1 MTPNI
6 TGGSLLFAT
15 LVATSA
21 AYAEHALEEV
31 HVVGQADRSEVNVAR
46 QSVPEVDAAA
56 LLRKIPG
63 ANING
68 NGPVSGIQQYRGMY
82 GNRVAVTVDGASF
95 ASGGPNLMDPPLHYA
110 PATML
115 ESLTIYRGAAPVSIA
130 QESIGGVVIANTR
143 QGAFN
148 GDSSWGGNGGIVANG
163 QTVNNGLAGNALIAV
178 ASDHHKFHLGGL
190 AEKGD
195 DARFGD
201 GEIRPSE
208 YTRKRI
214 DAGYALQTE
223 RHEFDFSAAR
233 NETGD
238 AGTPAL
244 PMDIETIDSNL
255 YRTRYRFNGDSWA
268 LEAAVNGNEVDH
280 TMTNFHLRQPPSNPM
295 SWRRNTATA
304 ESVAYKL
311 QLEWFG
317 ELALWRIGTDGTFA
331 QHNSDISNPNNAMF
345 FVTNFNDATRDVV
358 GAFAEAEFHI
368 SSQWELMAGLRY
380 NRVDMNADDVGSSMA
395 MMMAPVAMLADRF
408 NNADRQ
414 STDNNIDW
422 VLRANWMPSERWRYT
437 GAVSRKTRSAG
448 YQEKFLWLPLQATG
462 GLADGRNYVGDL
474 NLNPEVAHELEL
486 GFDWDSGRANVAPRV
501 YYRKVDD
508 YIQGTP
514 SDDALVNGVSGM
526 MGNPFVPLQFSNV
539 EATLYGFDMNW
550 GVAMDDHWSL
560 YGLLNYVRGERD
572 DIDDNLYRIAAP
584 NTTLGVNYQ
593 TGGWQVAL
601 EGVAYARQTKVSDT
615 NGETETAGYGLL
627 NVLGQLQMGEQL
639 QLSLG
644 VKNLLDRDY
653 QNHLGG
659 INRAVNEDIPVGD
672 RLPGW
677 GRNLYASV
685 RWDF

>member
-1 MTPNI
+1 
-6 TGGSLLFAT
+6 
-15 LVATSA
+15 
-21 AYAEHALEEV
+21 
-31 HVVGQADRSEVNVAR
+31 
-46 QSVPEVDAAA
+46 
-56 LLRKIPG
+56 
-63 ANING
+63 
-68 NGPVSGIQQYRGMY
+68 
-82 GNRVAVTVDGASF
+82 
-95 ASGGPNLMDPPLHYA
+95 
-110 PATML
+110 
-115 ESLTIYRGAAPVSIA
+115 
-130 QESIGGVVIANTR
+130 
-143 QGAFN
+143 
-148 GDSSWGGNGGIVANG
+148 
-163 QTVNNGLAGNALIAV
+163 
-178 ASDHHKFHLGGL
+178 
-190 AEKGD
+190 
-195 DARFGD
+195 
-201 GEIRPSE
+201 
-208 YTRKRI
+208 
-214 DAGYALQTE
+214 
-223 RHEFDFSAAR
+223 
-233 NETGD
+233 
-238 AGTPAL
+238 
-244 PMDIETIDSNL
+244 
-255 YRTRYRFNGDSWA
+255 
-268 LEAAVNGNEVDH
+268 
-280 TMTNFHLRQPPSNPM
+280 
-295 SWRRNTATA
+295 
-304 ESVAYKL
+304 
-311 QLEWFG
+311 
-317 ELALWRIGTDGTFA
+317 
-331 QHNSDISNPNNAMF
+331 
-345 FVTNFNDATRDVV
+345 
-358 GAFAEAEFHI
+358 
-368 SSQWELMAGLRY
+368 LMAGLRY